1 MSMPLTLMMRRGFTH
16 AAHTSTNI
24 TIAADQDDFLPVSEA
39 LWGTRNL
46 FRITSVTGG
55 DRIVTGWEAD
65 GARTIG
71 NPGTL
76 HSTGLKHF
84 IAEWGPSSIAALLL
98 RHNNGSSIGSSRM
111 DLQESRDL
119 LVLPGDSWS
128 MYWGNP
134 RWIIRDVTRGPKI
147 RISPPDI
154 TVDQT
159 DYDPTGWRVADRV
172 FLVSDAPRT
181 IHSLAADDGVLT
193 SLSWLAH
200 KNEKRIYNEG
210 PFDIL
215 FPNESATGTAE
226 FKFLTFNGADL
237 TLASN
242 NFVDAYYDD
251 DLERWRLG

>member
-1 MSMPLTLMMRRGFTH
+1 MSISLTLMMRRGFAH
-16 AAHTSTNI
+16 AASTSTNVSV
-24 TIAADQDDFLPVSEA
+24 TADEDDFLPVTEA

-46 FRITSVTGG
+46 FRITAVTG

-71 NPGTL
+71 VPGTL
-76 HSTGLKHF
+76 HPTGVKHF
-84 IAEWGPSSIAALLL
+84 IAEWGPSSLASLLL
-98 RHNNGSSIGSSRM
+98 RHNNGDSLTNNRM
-111 DLQESRDL
+111 DLQDSRDL

-147 RISPPDI
+147 RISPSI
-154 TVDQT
+154 AGDQT

-172 FLVSDAPRT
+172 FLSSDAPRT
-181 IHSLAADDGVLT
+181 VHSLAADDGVLS

-200 KNEKRIYNEG
+200 KDQKRIYNEG
-210 PFDIL
+210 SFDIL
-215 FPNESATGTAE
+215 FPNESATGTDAY
-226 FKFLTFNGADL
+226 KIRTFNGADL
-237 TLASN
+237 TLAPD

-251 DLERWRLG
+251 DLARWRMG